1 MVLKR
6 ITISFMEK

>member
-6 ITISFMEK
+6 I

>member
-6 ITISFMEK
+6 

>member
-6 ITISFMEK
+6 GPLQWG